1 MKKINEL
8 INEFLRFYRIEK
20 NSSGNTIKSYRYDLE
35 KFKKFVVKN
44 EYNIENFNKNN
55 ILKYFYELRKMK
67 YSSSTVYRIYCS
79 LKEFFRYITKK
90 DIISQNP
97 MEDMSPPKRAKK
109 LPMVLSEKDIEELLN
124 VIDKKSIK
132 GKRDYAIVEFMY
144 GTGVRISELI
154 GMRVNNILW
163 EYSVIRVL
171 GKGNKERLV
180 PIGYYAKK
188 AVNEYLNYRK
198 SKMKKIVDR
207 EYLFLNLR
215 GKKLS
220 RSGVYRILKKY
231 FVKIGADE
239 AHPHT
244 LRHSFATHMLN
255 KGADIRYVQE
265 MLGHS
270 DIITTQ
276 IYTHVS
282 QEKIRESYYK
292 YHPRGNN

>member
-1 MKKINEL
+1 MKKINSL
-8 INEFLRFYRIEK
+8 INSFLRFYRIEK
-20 NSSGNTIKSYRYDLE
+20 NSSTNTVKSYRYDLE
-35 KFKKFVVKN
+35 KFKKYMDKEKLSIEDIDKN
-44 EYNIENFNKNN
+44 AV
-55 ILKYFYELRKMK
+55 LKYFYNLRKKK
-67 YSSSTVYRIYCS
+67 YSSTTIYRIYCS
-79 LKEFFRYITKK
+79 LKEFFKYIEKK
-90 DIISQNP
+90 NVIKENP
-97 MEDMSPPKRAKK
+97 MEDMSSPKRAKK
-109 LPMVLSEKDIEELLN
+109 LPQVLSENEIEKILT
-124 VIDKKSIK
+124 VIDSNNLK

-144 GTGVRISELI
+144 GTGIRISELI
-154 GMRVNNILW
+154 QMKVNNILW
-163 EYSVIRVL
+163 EYGVVRVM

-188 AVNEYLNYRK
+188 AVNEYLNYRRRN
-198 SKMKKIVDR
+198 MKKIVDS

-215 GKKLS
+215 GKSLS
-220 RSGVYRILKKY
+220 RSGVWRILKEY
-231 FVKIGADE
+231 FVKIGVPE

-282 QEKIRESYYK
+282 QEKIKEAYFK

>member
-1 MKKINEL
+1 MDKEKL
-8 INEFLRFYRIEK
+8 SIEDIDK
-20 NSSGNTIKSYRYDLE
+20 NA
-35 KFKKFVVKN
+35 V
-44 EYNIENFNKNN
+44 
-55 ILKYFYELRKMK
+55 LKYFYNLRKKK
-67 YSSSTVYRIYCS
+67 YSSTTIYRIYCS
-79 LKEFFRYITKK
+79 LKEFFKYIEKK
-90 DIISQNP
+90 NVVGSNP
-97 MEDMSPPKRAKK
+97 MEDMSSPKRAKK
-109 LPMVLSEKDIEELLN
+109 LPQVLSENEIEKILT
-124 VIDKKSIK
+124 VIDSNNLK

-144 GTGVRISELI
+144 GTGIRISELI
-154 GMRVNNILW
+154 QMKVNNILW
-163 EYSVIRVL
+163 EYGVVRVM

-188 AVNEYLNYRK
+188 AVNEYLNYRRRN
-198 SKMKKIVDR
+198 MKKIVDS

-215 GKKLS
+215 GKSLS
-220 RSGVYRILKKY
+220 RSGVWRILKEY
-231 FVKIGADE
+231 FVKIGVPE

-282 QEKIRESYYK
+282 QEKIKEAYFK